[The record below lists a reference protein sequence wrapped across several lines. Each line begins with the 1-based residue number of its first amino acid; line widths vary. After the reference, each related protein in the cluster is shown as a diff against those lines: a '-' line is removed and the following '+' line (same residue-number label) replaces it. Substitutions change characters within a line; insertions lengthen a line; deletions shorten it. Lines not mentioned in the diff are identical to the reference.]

1 MSDTFVLDVD
11 QASEL
16 KHAFKRNGFT
26 NAQIKELTSGDFLSG
41 VRDVIEGRAELV
53 VKKHLI
59 NLDADPMIPDGW
71 KVEEHQRGGQ
81 FEWDASK
88 VALYLDP
95 SQQGGSIEGNKLRK
109 KLKGKNVF
117 NAVLLDYLLA
127 NPHLIPEEWKKD
139 ENGNTRYIFFWG
151 TVYRRS
157 GGGLC
162 VRCLSWFGGRWSW
175 VCYWL
180 DSGWLDRSPAVV
192 SAS

>member
-26 NAQIKELTSGDFLSG
+26 KAQIKQLTSGDFLSG

-71 KVEEHQRGGQ
+71 KVEEHQKGGQ

-95 SQQGGSIEGNKLRK
+95 SQQGGPIEGNKLCK

-151 TVYRRS
+151 TVYRHS
-157 GGGLC
+157 DGFLC
-162 VRCLSWFGGRWSW
+162 VRCLYWDGDRW
-175 VCYWL
+175 YWYYF
-180 DSGWLDRSPAVV
+180 WLGNVWIAHDPAAV